1 MMITLQG
8 MRLNQKGYILYLTS
22 ATVEEIKKWFDAGN
36 IYADIWKR
44 EKEEGYQRAPNE
56 KRFKEIAKYLEGDLG
71 IEETLLPSSLIL
83 NIRQKG
89 TINFD
94 AFEKSKSKKTIES
107 GEILIDDEAMPFC
120 EVDGQ
125 HRVRG
130 LIEAYKE
137 LKEKKSD
144 DFEEIRSYPVPLTLI
159 EVDRPTEAIQFVVIN
174 STQKKVDPALV
185 LRILYKRY
193 RDKSEQLE
201 LFFLKGKTW
210 RLWAV
215 EVCNGLNSNPDPSW
229 CDKIIAP
236 GDERKGRVISE
247 QNFVNTLGTVYSK
260 IDRDAIKSYLPLYWK
275 AIASLWQECV
285 GENAR
290 KYSLQ
295 RTNGTSVFH
304 WLFPFVYFKS
314 KSLGG
319 VKLKTLIEILKPVS
333 KKLPPSFWVRGGEAK
348 LYTSKGS
355 QQDLV
360 DKMIAY
366 TFPKGKMFKLGTLD
380 KKLEGTKEAKTWGIA
395 SKLIP
400 LRLYHLFTNDKLSSI
415 DGGATGVYVF
425 YSFTKQKFYVGRSQK
440 GDLKSRLQKH
450 LQNKE
455 NEFHIFN
462 YRLCKESVEAH
473 DLECALFHLFPHDQ
487 LINKEHPSAFEGKKC
502 PFCVTSV

>member
-44 EKEEGYQRAPNE
+44 EKQEGYQRAPNE
-56 KRFKEIAKYLEGDLG
+56 KRFKEIAKYLEGGLG

-89 TINFD
+89 AIEFK
-94 AFEKSKSKKTIES
+94 AFEKSKSKETIES

-137 LKEKKSD
+137 LKEEKSD
-144 DFEEIRSYPVPLTLI
+144 DFEEIRSYPVPLTII

-193 RDKSEQLE
+193 RDKSEELE
-201 LFFLKGKTW
+201 EFFLRGKTW

-215 EVCNGLNSNPDPSW
+215 EVCNGLNSSPDPSW

-247 QNFVNTLGTVYSK
+247 QNFVNTLETVYSK

-275 AIASLWQECV
+275 AISSLWQECV
-285 GENAR
+285 GDNAV

-314 KSLGG
+314 RSLGG
-319 VKLKTLIEILKPVS
+319 VKLKTFIEILKPIR
-333 KKLPPSFWVRGGEAK
+333 KRLPPPFWERGGEAK
-348 LYTSKGS
+348 LYTSRGS
-355 QQDLV
+355 QRELV

-366 TFPKGKMFKLGTLD
+366 TLPGGKELKLAKFKG
-380 KKLEGTKEAKTWGIA
+380 LEGSKEAKTWDIA

-400 LRLYHLFTNDKLSSI
+400 PRLYHLFTSDKLSSI
-415 DGGATGVYVF
+415 DAGATGVYVF
-425 YSFTKQKFYVGRSQK
+425 YSFTKQKFYVGRSGK
-440 GDLKSRLQKH
+440 ADLKSRLQNHFQK
-450 LQNKE
+450 KE

-462 YRLCKESVEAH
+462 YRLCKEPKEAH
-473 DLECALFHLFPHDQ
+473 DLECALYHLLPDH
-487 LINKEHPSAFEGKKC
+487 LRINKEHPSAFAERKC

>member
-1 MMITLQG
+1 MITLQG

-22 ATVEEIKKWFDAGN
+22 ATVEELKSWFDAGH
-36 IYADIWKR
+36 ICADIWKR
-44 EKEEGYQRAPNE
+44 GQQEGYQRVPDK
-56 KRFKEIAKYLEGDLG
+56 KRFMEIAKYLEGDLG
-71 IEETLLPSSLIL
+71 IEETLLPSSVIL

-89 TINFD
+89 TIDFD
-94 AFEKSKSKKTIES
+94 KPKSKKTIELGQIS
-107 GEILIDDEAMPFC
+107 INDEALPFY

-125 HRVRG
+125 HRIRG

-137 LKEKKSD
+137 LKEKQSD
-144 DFEEIRSYPVPLTLI
+144 DFEEIKSYPVPLTII
-159 EVDRPTEAIQFVVIN
+159 EGLDRPTEAIQFVVIN

-193 RDKSEQLE
+193 RDKSEKLE
-201 LFFLKGKTW
+201 FFLKRKIW

-215 EVCNGLNSNPDPSW
+215 ELCDGLNLSPDPSW

-247 QNFVNTLGTVYSK
+247 QNFVNTLETVYPK
-260 IDRDAIKSYLPLYWK
+260 IDRDDIKSYLPLYWK
-275 AIASLWQECV
+275 AIASLWQDCV

-319 VKLKTLIEILKPVS
+319 VKLKTFIEILRPIS
-333 KKLPPSFWVRGGEAK
+333 KKLPPSFWLRGGDAK
-348 LYTSKGS
+348 FYTSKGS

-366 TFPKGKMFKLGTLD
+366 TFPKGKMFTLDKSD
-380 KKLEGTKEAKTWGIA
+380 KKLEGTKEAKTWETA
-395 SKLIP
+395 SRLIP
-400 LRLYHLFTNDKLSSI
+400 LRLYHLFTNDRVSSI
-415 DGGATGVYVF
+415 DAVATGVYIL
-425 YSFTKQKFYVGRSQK
+425 YRFTEHNFYVGRSEK
-440 GDLKSRLQKH
+440 ADLKSRLQYH
-450 LQNKE
+450 FQNNKDR
-455 NEFHIFN
+455 FHIFN
-462 YRLCKESVEAH
+462 YRLCKDAKEAH
-473 DLECALFHLFPHDQ
+473 DLECALYHLLPYN
-487 LINKEHPSAFEGKKC
+487 LRMNKEHPSAFADRKC
-502 PFCVTSV
+502 PFCVTSDSL

>member
-1 MMITLQG
+1 MITLQG

-44 EKEEGYQRAPNE
+44 EKQEGYQRAPNE

-94 AFEKSKSKKTIES
+94 AFEKSKSKETIES
-107 GEILIDDEAMPFC
+107 GKILIDDEAMPFC

-137 LKEKKSD
+137 LKEKQSAA
-144 DFEEIRSYPVPLTLI
+144 FEEIRSYPVPLTII

-193 RDKSEQLE
+193 RDKSEELE
-201 LFFLKGKTW
+201 EFFLKGQTW

-215 EVCNGLNSNPDPSW
+215 EVCNGLNSSPDPSW

-275 AIASLWQECV
+275 AISSLWQECI
-285 GENAR
+285 GENAV

-314 KSLGG
+314 RSLGG
-319 VKLKTLIEILKPVS
+319 VKLKTFIEILKPIS
-333 KKLPPSFWVRGGEAK
+333 KKLPPLFWVRGGGAK
-348 LYTSKGS
+348 LYTSKAS

-366 TFPKGKMFKLGTLD
+366 TFPKGKEFKLAKFKG
-380 KKLEGTKEAKTWGIA
+380 LEGSKEAKTWDIA
-395 SKLIP
+395 SKLFP
-400 LRLYHLFTNDKLSSI
+400 LRLYHLFTSDKLSSI
-415 DGGATGVYVF
+415 DAVATGVYVF
-425 YSFTKQKFYVGRSQK
+425 YSFTKQKFYVGRSEK
-440 GDLKSRLQKH
+440 ADLKSRLQNH
-450 LQNKE
+450 FQNKE

-462 YRLCKESVEAH
+462 YRLCTEPKEAH
-473 DLECALFHLFPHDQ
+473 DLECALYHLLPEH
-487 LINKEHPSAFEGKKC
+487 LRINKEHPSAFADRKC